1 MNSRMMGSAGGR
13 TPIRFTTICAF
24 MALTL
29 AACSGGTGSGI
40 VEARGSSTRAVPGN
54 SLLMQV
60 RAAGKVGTELDV
72 QPLRDPQVEDLR
84 AAATSAENAGDY
96 AGAQRL
102 LAQALVLSP
111 DDPDLLQ
118 WQAEMSL
125 ASRDWSQA
133 VQYATRSF
141 ERGPKLGGLCRRN
154 WMTIRLASD
163 AKDDHATAAQAQQ
176 RVAGCIVAPP
186 TRM

>member
-1 MNSRMMGSAGGR
+1 MKSRMMKLTADRPS
-13 TPIRFTTICAF
+13 IRAAMACAV

-29 AACSGGTGSGI
+29 VACSGGTSSGI
-40 VEARGSSTRAVPGN
+40 VEGKASTTRAVSGN
-54 SLLMQV
+54 SMLMQV
-60 RAAGKVGTELDV
+60 RAAGQVGNELDV

-84 AAATSAENAGDY
+84 SAATQAENAGNY
-96 AGAQRL
+96 AGAQRA

-125 ASRDWSQA
+125 VSHDWSQA
-133 VQYATRSF
+133 VQLATRSY

-154 WMTIRLASD
+154 WTTIRLASN
-163 AKDDHATAAQAQQ
+163 AKGDPTAAAQAQQ
-176 RVAGCIVAPP
+176 RVATCIVAPP

>member
-1 MNSRMMGSAGGR
+1 MNSRMMRSAGGQAA
-13 TPIRFTTICAF
+13 IRFTTVCAL
-24 MALTL
+24 MALML
-29 AACSGGTGSGI
+29 SACSGGTGSGI
-40 VEARGSSTRAVPGN
+40 VEGRGGSTRAVPGN
-54 SLLMQV
+54 ALLMQV
-60 RAAGKVGTELDV
+60 RAAGTVGNELDV

-84 AAATSAENAGDY
+84 ATATKAENAGDY
-96 AGAQRL
+96 AGAQRA

-125 ASRDWSQA
+125 ASRDWA
-133 VQYATRSF
+133 KALQYANRSF

-163 AKDDHATAAQAQQ
+163 AKGDPAAAAQAQL
-176 RVAGCIVAPP
+176 RVASCIVAPP